1 MMNGIYDIAVL
12 LCNSQHAFAHHF
24 WNLRGVVRTPTG
36 YTLWCEPV
44 FVIFLQCFPFSSY
57 LHISVPLLVLIQITI
72 ISPTQKQVFEVPRIE
87 IFKITILGGVQV
99 FIYLLRFKLYFTA
112 RQYY

>member
-36 YTLWCEPV
+36 YTLRCEPV
-44 FVIFLQCFPFSSY
+44 FVIFLQCFPFPAIYIFQFPY
-57 LHISVPLLVLIQITI
+57 L
-72 ISPTQKQVFEVPRIE
+72 
-87 IFKITILGGVQV
+87 
-99 FIYLLRFKLYFTA
+99 Y
-112 RQYY
+112 

>member
-44 FVIFLQCFPFSSY
+44 FVIFFTMFPFFQLFTYFSSLTCTNTNY
-57 LHISVPLLVLIQITI
+57 NNLSYTK
-72 ISPTQKQVFEVPRIE
+72 TGF
-87 IFKITILGGVQV
+87 
-99 FIYLLRFKLYFTA
+99 
-112 RQYY
+112 